1 MNTLEI
7 LESLIG
13 RNFEEVVDDII
24 CAFDTDDEVIVKD
37 SENFGYDKIAYIN
50 NEDSTQYTFVLDD
63 TGNIKEVYEH

>member
-1 MNTLEI
+1 MKLEI

-13 RNFEEVVDDII
+13 RNFEKVVDDII